1 MKPVSCVQCGNPL
14 SIHDKFC
21 SKCGAARTKS
31 DGVLINCSKCNHQNP
46 TNAAFCEKCGN
57 RLDENISEKK
67 ATETKTPNKIISKGS
82 YSDKM
87 VKGKTSKGWKLFK
100 NILLIIVLF
109 AVISLVIWFQVDP
122 DAGKKL
128 TDALMGIAFMAVFFF
143 VGWLFMRGKKGKGR
157 GGNDDYDWDHNDDND
172 FDSDDD
178 DD

>member
-1 MKPVSCVQCGNPL
+1 
-14 SIHDKFC
+14 
-21 SKCGAARTKS
+21 
-31 DGVLINCSKCNHQNP
+31 
-46 TNAAFCEKCGN
+46 
-57 RLDENISEKK
+57 
-67 ATETKTPNKIISKGS
+67 
-82 YSDKM
+82 
-87 VKGKTSKGWKLFK
+87 
-100 NILLIIVLF
+100 
-109 AVISLVIWFQVDP
+109 VIWFQVDP